1 MLTGVNGDVITVEYL
16 NEFVTSFT
24 NACRDYGFVAFF
36 SETVVEEEE
45 ESTRVKV
52 DQNNQIIQESIA
64 GIELTNTV
72 FEGWDNR
79 GTLTFS
85 KQALIEGI
93 SELDETPSG
102 VYLMVQDIEGHV
114 LYVDLSYVLGLKT
127 AA

>member
-1 MLTGVNGDVITVEYL
+1 MEYL
-16 NEFVTSFT
+16 NEVVPNFT

-64 GIELTNTV
+64 GIELAVTV

-85 KQALIEGI
+85 KQALLEGI

-102 VYLMVQDIEGHV
+102 VYLIVQDVEGHF